1 MFGKRAR
8 KTEQLLTTMERQLD
22 RVYTALLV
30 RDPGTSLAADA
41 YEGLRKQVVASSTAR
56 RQHVAQLAE
65 IDVALRRGASTEDL
79 AMLVTQWLNQA
90 GVERVEDPA
99 LKEVWETA
107 LPAGAAAEV
116 DIPAYVD
123 LQTSTIVR
131 QGRLKEKA
139 EPTAIEPAAALP
151 TVDET
156 EAQSDEAPV
165 AHNLAVESTE
175 TEPTDAEPTDASLD
189 VAPAEGSGVPA
200 NDENSEEQ

>member
-8 KTEQLLTTMERQLD
+8 ETEQLLTTMERQLD
-22 RVYTALLV
+22 RIYTALVV

-41 YEGLRKQVVASSTAR
+41 YEGLRKQVVASSTVR

-65 IDVALRRGASTEDL
+65 IDVALRRGVSTEDL

-99 LKEVWETA
+99 RKEVWETA

-139 EPTAIEPAAALP
+139 EPTTIEPAAALP
-151 TVDET
+151 TVEET
-156 EAQSDEAPV
+156 DAQSGEAP
-165 AHNLAVESTE
+165 AADNLGVESTE
-175 TEPTDAEPTDASLD
+175 TEPADAEPTNSSLD
-189 VAPAEGSGVPA
+189 AAPAEGSGAPA
-200 NDENSEEQ
+200 NDENSEE